1 MNGVNGMNGHH
12 ENGELSNGSNKGVW
26 TIGLIN
32 CQFKYLTAETFGFK
46 TFDQNSRLGSV
57 IINANGASL
66 KKKQIW
72 TLEPAG
78 GEAAAI
84 YLRSHLGKYL
94 AVDSFG
100 NVTCESDEKEQ
111 GGKFLITVPDNSNP
125 SGRWA
130 LKNIARGY
138 YLGASADK
146 LTCTAKTPGNAE
158 FWLVHLAARP
168 QVNLRSVGRK
178 RFAHLSENLDEIHVD
193 ANIPWGEDT
202 LFTLEFRVDDGGKY
216 ALHTC
221 NNKYLSREGKLVDEC
236 NPNCLYSAEY
246 HSGQLALRDISG
258 AYLSPIGSKAVL
270 KSRSNSVTKD
280 ELFTLEDSLPQASFV
295 AALNSRY
302 VSVKQGSNTNVVG
315 GRGFGIGK
323 PAEVDT
329 SGPGVDVTANQDEIS
344 DHETFQLEW
353 DSATKRWYIRTMQ
366 DRYWT
371 LESGGGIQASGDKRS
386 SNALFDLVWQGDG
399 SVCFR
404 ANNGKLIATKR
415 SGHLYANSD
424 VVDDSSKYFFYLVNR
439 PILVLKC
446 EQGFVGF
453 KAGSSIRLECN
464 RATYETIQVER
475 GEKGVVYFKG
485 RNGKYWHVDGEGVNV
500 DSDAAEGFFLEL
512 REPTRICLKSAGP
525 SGCYL
530 SAGKNGAFRLTD
542 TDCATATKWE
552 Y

>member
-46 TFDQNSRLGSV
+46 
-57 IINANGASL
+57 INANGASL

-302 VSVKQGSNTNVVG
+302 VSVKQG
-315 GRGFGIGK
+315 
-323 PAEVDT
+323 
-329 SGPGVDVTANQDEIS
+329 VDVTANQDEIS

>member
-1 MNGVNGMNGHH
+1 MAEKAVSAL
-12 ENGELSNGSNKGVW
+12 LSADGRI
-26 TIGLIN
+26 TM
-32 CQFKYLTAETFGFK
+32 F
-46 TFDQNSRLGSV
+46 R
-57 IINANGASL
+57 
-66 KKKQIW
+66 
-72 TLEPAG
+72 
-78 GEAAAI
+78 EAA
-84 YLRSHLGKYL
+84 
-94 AVDSFG
+94 
-100 NVTCESDEKEQ
+100 VT
-111 GGKFLITVPDNSNP
+111 GT
-125 SGRWA
+125 
-130 LKNIARGY
+130 
-138 YLGASADK
+138 
-146 LTCTAKTPGNAE
+146 
-158 FWLVHLAARP
+158 
-168 QVNLRSVGRK
+168 
-178 RFAHLSENLDEIHVD
+178 
-193 ANIPWGEDT
+193 
-202 LFTLEFRVDDGGKY
+202 
-216 ALHTC
+216 
-221 NNKYLSREGKLVDEC
+221 
-236 NPNCLYSAEY
+236 
-246 HSGQLALRDISG
+246 
-258 AYLSPIGSKAVL
+258 
-270 KSRSNSVTKD
+270 
-280 ELFTLEDSLPQASFV
+280 
-295 AALNSRY
+295 
-302 VSVKQGSNTNVVG
+302 
-315 GRGFGIGK
+315 
-323 PAEVDT
+323 
-329 SGPGVDVTANQDEIS
+329 GVDVTANQDEIS

-439 PILVLKC
+439 PVSGFFLTVLPGLSGGLAWALPHLYLKEPYRRMRPILVLKC

-475 GEKGVVYFKG
+475 GEKGVVYFKVG
-485 RNGKYWHVDGEGVNV
+485 CKIPRIRSIQGRKTLVCRNGKYWHVDGEGVNV

>member
-1 MNGVNGMNGHH
+1 
-12 ENGELSNGSNKGVW
+12 
-26 TIGLIN
+26 
-32 CQFKYLTAETFGFK
+32 
-46 TFDQNSRLGSV
+46 
-57 IINANGASL
+57 
-66 KKKQIW
+66 
-72 TLEPAG
+72 
-78 GEAAAI
+78 
-84 YLRSHLGKYL
+84 
-94 AVDSFG
+94 
-100 NVTCESDEKEQ
+100 
-111 GGKFLITVPDNSNP
+111 
-125 SGRWA
+125 
-130 LKNIARGY
+130 
-138 YLGASADK
+138 
-146 LTCTAKTPGNAE
+146 
-158 FWLVHLAARP
+158 
-168 QVNLRSVGRK
+168 
-178 RFAHLSENLDEIHVD
+178 
-193 ANIPWGEDT
+193 
-202 LFTLEFRVDDGGKY
+202 
-216 ALHTC
+216 
-221 NNKYLSREGKLVDEC
+221 
-236 NPNCLYSAEY
+236 
-246 HSGQLALRDISG
+246 
-258 AYLSPIGSKAVL
+258 
-270 KSRSNSVTKD
+270 
-280 ELFTLEDSLPQASFV
+280 
-295 AALNSRY
+295 
-302 VSVKQGSNTNVVG
+302 
-315 GRGFGIGK
+315 
-323 PAEVDT
+323 
-329 SGPGVDVTANQDEIS
+329 
-344 DHETFQLEW
+344 
-353 DSATKRWYIRTMQ
+353 MQ